1 MVALIIS
8 CILAGILG
16 FAAHRASICTVR
28 AVAEMTH
35 SRTGFMLASIV
46 KSALWVFALTIPVFV
61 LVPQTAMGFTGW
73 QLTFTAMFGGLL
85 FGIGAGL
92 NGACA
97 YATMARM
104 LDGEVGMLLTVIG
117 FALGVLIF
125 VALVD
130 AGMLARPVAAPSHL
144 QNIMHI
150 APYFGVLLLAFALY
164 EIVRIWRTRPEGS
177 SLRDLVL
184 APAYRLSTAALLMGL
199 ASAVIFLLFGSPG
212 YTTTFQQVVE
222 AHVGTRPM
230 PAYGRWIVLGAVV
243 FGMFAS
249 TLQRG
254 SFRIDWRPR
263 WAWLRNI
270 FGGIL
275 MGLGCALL
283 PGGNDALVLY
293 GIPSLSPHALP
304 AYGALLL
311 GIFVALLTMRQFF
324 GHEMRVACKNDMYI
338 ADVSTDLV
346 KREKAP

>member
-1 MVALIIS
+1 MIALIVS

-46 KSALWVFALTIPVFV
+46 KSALWVFALTIPVFL
-61 LVPQTAMGFTGW
+61 LVPETAMGFTGW
-73 QLTFTAMFGGLL
+73 QLTFTAMCGGLL

-104 LDGEVGMLLTVIG
+104 VDGEIGMLLTVLG
-117 FALGVLIF
+117 FAAGVLLFI
-125 VALVD
+125 VLLGS
-130 AGMLARPVAAPSHL
+130 GMVVRPVAAPS
-144 QNIMHI
+144 QVPSIMHI
-150 APYFGVLLLAFALY
+150 APYFGAVLLIFAAY
-164 EIVRIWRTRPEGS
+164 ELVRLWRSRPAGT
-177 SLRDLVL
+177 SLRQLVL

-199 ASAVIFLLFGSPG
+199 ASGTIFLLFGSPG

-230 PAYGRWIVLGAVV
+230 PAYGRWIVLGSVL

-249 TLQRG
+249 TWQRG
-254 SFRIDWRPR
+254 SFRIDWKPR

-293 GIPSLSPHALP
+293 GIPSMSPHALP
-304 AYGALLL
+304 AYGALLI
-311 GIFVALLTMRQFF
+311 GIFVALITMRLLF
-324 GHEMRVACKNDMYI
+324 GVEMRVACRKDMYI
-338 ADVSTDLV
+338 ADVSADFA
-346 KREKAP
+346 KRGKT